1 MLDHIGIHVS
11 DYAAAARFYD
21 AAFAALGGA
30 LVAGGLGLLIW
41 DSLAGQPA
49 SDSGERTDP
58 QARRTLRLAPR
69 FSPGADAGAGLT
81 FELGF

>member
-30 LVAGGLGLLIW
+30 LVMTVPTEYTGGRHVGGYGKGKLRKKL
-41 DSLAGQPA
+41 
-49 SDSGERTDP
+49 TDI
-58 QARRTLRLAPR
+58 
-69 FSPGADAGAGLT
+69 SV
-81 FELGF
+81 